1 VEIGAVSVGQAG
13 IIGGGGG
20 GEEVNQVHAKQNETF
35 FGAVNFFVR
44 FFFRFFFIFFLTR
57 FSRRKFAQFFLKIFL
72 DGRAPGQ
79 ARLGKIPHLH
89 PPLYIKPYI
98 KPYILFT
105 KPAHN
110 CYMALWYNNYIF
122 LKNCFSNFEAGASR
136 GVCLLGSEGRSAI
149 RTASNY
155 LRGPSVV
162 HLFFHDATLAEKR
175 RRASFFSHFFSHFF
189 LASVRAWGILPA

>member
-1 VEIGAVSVGQAG
+1 M
-13 IIGGGGG
+13 
-20 GEEVNQVHAKQNETF
+20 
-35 FGAVNFFVR
+35 
-44 FFFRFFFIFFLTR
+44 TR

-79 ARLGKIPHLH
+79 ARIGENSPPP

-105 KPAHN
+105 KPPHN

-122 LKNCFSNFEAGASR
+122 LKNCFSNFEVGASCR
-136 GVCLLGSEGRSAI
+136 VCLLGSEGRSAI

-155 LRGPSVV
+155 LRRPTVM
-162 HLFFHDATLAEKR
+162 HLFFHDATLPEKR
-175 RRASFFSHFFSHFF
+175 PRASFFSHFFRFFFRIFF
-189 LASVRAWGILPA
+189 LQVCALGVFFPHETKSPLGGR